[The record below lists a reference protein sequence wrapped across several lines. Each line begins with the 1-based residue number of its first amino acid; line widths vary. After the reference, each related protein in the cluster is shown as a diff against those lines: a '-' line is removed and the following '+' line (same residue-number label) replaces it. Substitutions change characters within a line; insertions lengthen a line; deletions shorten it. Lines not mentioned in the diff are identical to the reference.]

1 MSFRIKSVRFE
12 NKTISGFVDGLSND
26 GNESNHYTLII
37 GNNGCGKS
45 TLMKT
50 ISLYFSKESSSKSYS
65 ANVDTNGLFPSRTIV
80 STNGIGDTYYKAY
93 STIPDMQTPYIY
105 LGTRGN
111 YSKKFLFER
120 ACMIFIESNLEDEQL
135 CLNEELCKFVGYS
148 TRFRLVYKLNKT
160 KKEILDSM
168 KANKDKFK
176 ILENETISI
185 SNYNW
190 DKGEVA
196 ELFIDFKSP
205 KNLDFHGKGG
215 LNIFKILRKINA
227 YKLTNVFVSKYDS
240 FLNTFS
246 ADNMSSG
253 EVNLLTS
260 LLSLNASIIQNSLIL
275 IDEPE
280 ISLHPEWQIKYMSK
294 IHDIVNLTTG
304 CHVIIAS
311 HSHFL
316 VSDLDP
322 NNSTLLILEKNSNNN
337 NGFNITSRSPK
348 SSPYAWSAE
357 NILMEVFNVSSTR
370 NFYFAQKI
378 EQALTLLGKHNRDE
392 KELQDVIQ
400 KIKMVYPSLSEN
412 DPLHKVAQI
421 IINNHV

>member
-1 MSFRIKSVRFE
+1 
-12 NKTISGFVDGLSND
+12 
-26 GNESNHYTLII
+26 
-37 GNNGCGKS
+37 
-45 TLMKT
+45 
-50 ISLYFSKESSSKSYS
+50 
-65 ANVDTNGLFPSRTIV
+65 
-80 STNGIGDTYYKAY
+80 
-93 STIPDMQTPYIY
+93 
-105 LGTRGN
+105 
-111 YSKKFLFER
+111 
-120 ACMIFIESNLEDEQL
+120 
-135 CLNEELCKFVGYS
+135 
-148 TRFRLVYKLNKT
+148 
-160 KKEILDSM
+160 
-168 KANKDKFK
+168 
-176 ILENETISI
+176 
-185 SNYNW
+185 
-190 DKGEVA
+190 
-196 ELFIDFKSP
+196 
-205 KNLDFHGKGG
+205 
-215 LNIFKILRKINA
+215 
-227 YKLTNVFVSKYDS
+227 
-240 FLNTFS
+240 
-246 ADNMSSG
+246 MSSG